1 MDAQVYFFNY
11 CNQMDLNQSS
21 MAACAPLICNSLSIL
36 TKFGVCDVYAFFVN
50 WGRLTGK
57 IAFYSSIAA
66 CAPPIRI

>member
-1 MDAQVYFFNY
+1 MKKFFT
-11 CNQMDLNQSS
+11 LLVL
-21 MAACAPLICNSLSIL
+21 AACCPLICNSLSIL

-66 CAPPIRI
+66 WAPPIRI